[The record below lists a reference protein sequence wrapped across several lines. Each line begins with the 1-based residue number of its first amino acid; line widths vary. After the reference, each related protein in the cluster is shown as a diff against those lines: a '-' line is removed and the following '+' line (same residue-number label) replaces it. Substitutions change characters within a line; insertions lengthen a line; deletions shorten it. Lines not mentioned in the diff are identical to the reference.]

1 MPPAED
7 MTADPKTLAKT
18 EYAYGQDAFER
29 GNYRIAVGH
38 FEKAASLAKGAT
50 TLGGEIQMWL
60 VNAYN
65 AVGDQA
71 KAEGLCEKLLR
82 HPDLET
88 RRQAKNLLYILK
100 APQLKRPGN
109 WMTQIPDLGA
119 IANDPQAA
127 GYTYKVAPKAPQRKR
142 PMPEPEPIDPSQI
155 NTRDNGFL
163 WVALVGVVLVLG
175 GLWWLA

>member
-1 MPPAED
+1 
-7 MTADPKTLAKT
+7 MTADSKALAKT
-18 EYAYGQDAFER
+18 EYAHGQDAFER
-29 GNYRIAVGH
+29 GNYRVAVGH

-65 AVGDQA
+65 AVGRQGEA
-71 KAEGLCEKLLR
+71 TALCEKLLR
-82 HPDLET
+82 HPDTEI

-109 WMTQIPDLGA
+109 WMSQIPDLGA
-119 IANDPQAA
+119 IADDPQAA
-127 GYTYKVAPKAPQRKR
+127 GYTYKVAPKSAPRKR
-142 PMPEPEPIDPSQI
+142 PKPEPEPLDPSQI

-163 WVALVGVVLVLG
+163 WVALVGVVLLLG

>member
-1 MPPAED
+1 
-7 MTADPKTLAKT
+7 MTADPKTLAKN
-18 EYAYGQDAFER
+18 EYAYGQDAFDR

-50 TLGGEIQMWL
+50 PLGGEIQMWL
-60 VNAYN
+60 VNAYT
-65 AVGDQA
+65 AVGRQA
-71 KAEGLCEKLLR
+71 DATALCEKLMR
-82 HPDLET
+82 HPDTEI

-119 IANDPQAA
+119 ISDDPQAV
-127 GYTYKVAPKAPQRKR
+127 GYTYKVAPKPAPRKR
-142 PMPEPEPIDPSQI
+142 LKPEPEPLDPSQI

-163 WVALVGVVLVLG
+163 WVALVGVFLVLG
-175 GLWWLA
+175 SLWWLA

>member
-1 MPPAED
+1 
-7 MTADPKTLAKT
+7 MTADSRALAKT

-50 TLGGEIQMWL
+50 PLGGEIQMWL
-60 VNAYN
+60 VNAYS
-65 AVGDQA
+65 AVGRPADA
-71 KAEGLCEKLLR
+71 IALCEKLMH
-82 HPDLET
+82 HPDGET

-119 IANDPQAA
+119 IVDDPQVA
-127 GYTYKVAPKAPQRKR
+127 GYTYKVPPKAAPRKR

-155 NTRDNGFL
+155 NTGDNGFL

>member
-1 MPPAED
+1 
-7 MTADPKTLAKT
+7 
-18 EYAYGQDAFER
+18 
-29 GNYRIAVGH
+29 
-38 FEKAASLAKGAT
+38 
-50 TLGGEIQMWL
+50 MWL

-119 IANDPQAA
+119 IANDPQAV
-127 GYTYKVAPKAPQRKR
+127 GYTYKVAPKAPPRKR

-163 WVALVGVVLVLG
+163 WLLWSVWSCVRWTMVA
-175 GLWWLA
+175 GLKGQNVYRRDSGSIPCSRNLAFN